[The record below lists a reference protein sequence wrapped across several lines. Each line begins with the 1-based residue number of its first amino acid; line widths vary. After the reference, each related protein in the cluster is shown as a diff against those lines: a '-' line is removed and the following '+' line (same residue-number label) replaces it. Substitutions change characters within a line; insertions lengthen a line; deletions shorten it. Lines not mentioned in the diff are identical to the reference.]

1 MLAIF
6 IDIESTGL
14 DPKVHSVIDIALKLV
29 NFTTNSIESSYQ
41 STVDI
46 SLSEWEARDP
56 ESIKINGYTQQM
68 LSFGKKR
75 EKVTCDIIEF
85 FKKNEIVRKK
95 AVFICQNPA
104 FDRIFFA
111 QLVNFHLQE
120 QLFWPYHWLD
130 LASMYWAFS
139 YKKYLDENITF
150 PETFSVSKNE
160 IAEKYGLP
168 SETQPHRAING
179 VDHLIKCYE
188 AIFNVEFKCV
198 KNT

>member
-41 STVDI
+41 SIIDI
-46 SLSEWEARDP
+46 SPNEWIARDP
-56 ESIKINGYTQQM
+56 ESIKINGYSQEM

-75 EKVTCDIIEF
+75 EQVTSEIIEF
-85 FKKNEIVRKK
+85 FKDNGIVRKK
-95 AVFICQNPA
+95 AIFICQNPA

-111 QLVNFHLQE
+111 QLVDFPIQE
-120 QLFWPYHWLD
+120 QFFWPYHWLD

-139 YKKYLDENITF
+139 YKKFRDENIPF

-160 IAEKYGLP
+160 IADKYGLP
-168 SETQPHRAING
+168 SETHPHRAING

-188 AIFNVEFKCV
+188 VIFNVKFKLL
-198 KNT
+198 NES

>member
-14 DPKVHSVIDIALKLV
+14 DPKVHGVIDIAIKLV
-29 NFTTNSIESSYQ
+29 NLSTNSVEGSYQ
-41 STVDI
+41 SVVNI
-46 SLSEWEARDP
+46 ASNEWEARDP
-56 ESIKINGYTQQM
+56 ESIKINGYSSGT
-68 LSFGKKR
+68 LSLGKKR
-75 EKVTCDIIEF
+75 EQVTREIIEF
-85 FKKNEIVRKK
+85 FKKNKIVRKK
-95 AVFICQNPA
+95 AIFICQNPA

-111 QLVNFHLQE
+111 QLVDFSQQE
-120 QLFWPYHWLD
+120 RLFWPYHWLD

-139 YKKYLDENITF
+139 YKKFRDENITF

-168 SETQPHRAING
+168 SETHPHRAING

-188 AIFNVEFKCV
+188 AIFNVEFKL
-198 KNT
+198 